1 MMAFAALISA
11 SAAAAAPK
19 VKMEVLRVG
28 DSFKT
33 FAEFECKLFEF
44 DRTNCV
50 QLYMRDARTVR
61 NEFLIG
67 H

>member
-1 MMAFAALISA
+1 MMAFAALISG

-19 VKMEVLRVG
+19 VKMKVLRVG

-33 FAEFECKLFEF
+33 FAEFECILFEF
-44 DRTNCV
+44 ERKISD
-50 QLYMRDARTVR
+50 QFYKLDARTVR
-61 NEFLIG
+61 NEFLIS